1 MSKYQPSLSRNDI
14 ESQIHRMVAFIDHE
28 ARERAEE
35 IDSKT
40 EGEFCYEKGRLLHK
54 ARQDMQKIYEKKEI
68 IVVKQDQTT
77 GATLQNRA
85 RLRELA
91 CREAHI
97 SRIEAEVQDRMLKK
111 NEDPEVYK
119 SILLEMLIQ
128 GLFRMLERVV
138 MVRVREQD
146 VTMIEELLEPAKD
159 RYKEKVG
166 RRVKIVVDSSR
177 YLAPSCLGGVE
188 LATPSRKVRVVNTFL
203 RRLQLIVK
211 QLVPAIRRH
220 LFEPIPPFRHESQ
233 IPFFKR
239 A

>member
-1 MSKYQPSLSRNDI
+1 MNRYKPSLSRNDI

-54 ARQDMQKIYEKKEI
+54 ARQDMQRIYEKKEI
-68 IVVKQDQTT
+68 TVYKQDQTT
-77 GATLQNRA
+77 EATLQNRA

-97 SRIEAEVQDRMLKK
+97 SRIEAEVQDRLLKK
-111 NEDPEVYK
+111 NEDPELYRN
-119 SILLEMLIQ
+119 ILLEMLIQ

-138 MVRVREQD
+138 LVRVREQD
-146 VTMIEELLEPAKD
+146 LTIIEELLEPAKD

-188 LATPSRKVRVVNTFL
+188 LATPNRKVRVINTFL
-203 RRLQLIVK
+203 SRLQLIVK

-220 LFEPIPPFRHESQ
+220 LFEQGPLSRHESVYS
-233 IPFFKR
+233 FFEK